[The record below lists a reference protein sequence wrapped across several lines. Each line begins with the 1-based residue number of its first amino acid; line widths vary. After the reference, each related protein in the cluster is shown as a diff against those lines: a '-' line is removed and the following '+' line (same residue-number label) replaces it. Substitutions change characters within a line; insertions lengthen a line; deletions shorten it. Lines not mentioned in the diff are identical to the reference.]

1 MLLDKIQKENDIKK
15 ISQQQL
21 PQLAQEI
28 REILVRK
35 ANQGAEF
42 RLMRY
47 NRRQCLLEGLELRLV
62 IPVNSFIMVT
72 DGIG

>member
-1 MLLDKIQKENDIKK
+1 
-15 ISQQQL
+15 
-21 PQLAQEI
+21 
-28 REILVRK
+28 
-35 ANQGAEF
+35 
-42 RLMRY
+42 MRH